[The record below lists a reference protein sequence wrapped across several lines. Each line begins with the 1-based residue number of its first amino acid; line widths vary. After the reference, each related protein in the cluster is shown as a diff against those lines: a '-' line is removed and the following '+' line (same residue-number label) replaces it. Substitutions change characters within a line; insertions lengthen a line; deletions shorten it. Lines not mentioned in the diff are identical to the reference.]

1 MAADRVHVSA
11 DEALDEARRLLEEH
25 YGYVEFL
32 PGQESAL
39 RSVISGRNLLVVM
52 PTGSGKSLIYQ
63 LPSLIGDGLTVVV
76 SPLISLMKDQVDELE
91 RIGIPATAVNSSL
104 GRDEQSARLLR
115 CARGD
120 CRLLYIAPER
130 CRDAAFMKMMGDTR
144 VSRLAVDE
152 AHCISE
158 WGHDFRPDYR
168 RLRQFHEQVGRPPIT
183 ALTATATPRVQAD
196 ILGSLGLTP
205 VDTDVYVHG
214 FDRPNL
220 LLSVVMAFNDQKKI
234 DFLSGF
240 LRGHEGSGI
249 IYAGTRKN
257 TEEVV
262 NELRRVEPSMVAY
275 HAGMEPDA
283 RTRAQEAF
291 QSGEARV
298 VAATSA
304 FGMGI
309 DKSDVRFVIHYNYPG
324 SVEQYY
330 QEIGRAGRDGLESSC
345 VLLYSSADQGLRE
358 FFISLNY
365 PGIRQVKSVY
375 ESIWQTDDNPL
386 LMTYREIAGLCTEQ
400 VAEGQVGAAIR
411 LLEGAGVLRA
421 YSGEPRVAVTLYK
434 PFARIGQMV
443 HGPRQQ
449 SVLAALAASFDLETP
464 GRFETDLWR
473 LASDAG
479 VTPEQVKRALT
490 SLREAGLVGYEPP
503 FRGRGIEKLVDPAP
517 PFETI
522 QIDWSRQDAL
532 RRIEE
537 EKLAAIEGFINQ
549 RGCRRGYILRYFGE
563 EQDFECGVC
572 DSCGKARETG
582 ASGGVLERDR
592 ATALAVLA
600 CVRYQQF
607 PIGKIRIAE
616 VVTGSRNKQVV
627 EWRLDR
633 NPAYGIIKAR
643 RDHVIEV
650 IEMLIVEGYLE
661 QDGKSGFPVLRLT
674 VSGTQKAMA
683 LTPTQ
688 LKGLEVSGRQS
699 PAEEEGP
706 SGQSRQPRTGS
717 RGRRSSTGSAGIAAS
732 SEDIKLQVLR
742 CVNSVPYP
750 LGAGKTAAVL
760 TGSEAAWIDESR
772 IARLPAYG
780 SVNATQERVRD
791 IIAEMLTDGFIARG
805 GSISRPTIILTSKG
819 RQHLHRHP

>member
-1 MAADRVHVSA
+1 MATDRVHMS
-11 DEALDEARRLLEEH
+11 DDPALDEARRLLEEH

-39 RSVISGRNLLVVM
+39 RSVFSGRNLLVVM

-63 LPSLIGDGLTVVV
+63 LPSLLGDGLTVVV

-104 GRDEQSARLLR
+104 GRDEQRSRLLR
-115 CARGD
+115 CVRGE
-120 CRLLYIAPER
+120 CRLLYVAPER
-130 CRDAAFMKMMGDTR
+130 CRDAAFMKTLDDMR
-144 VSRLAVDE
+144 VSRLAIDE

-205 VDTDVYVHG
+205 VDTDLHVHG

-220 LLSVVMAFNDQKKI
+220 LLSVVMAFNNQKKI

-240 LRGHEGSGI
+240 LRDHEGSGI

-262 NELRRVEPSMVAY
+262 SELRSVEPSMVAY
-275 HAGMEPDA
+275 HAGMDPDA
-283 RTRAQEAF
+283 RTEAQEAF
-291 QSGEARV
+291 LSGKARV

-309 DKSDVRFVIHYNYPG
+309 DKSDVRFVMHYNYPG

-345 VLLYSSADQGLRE
+345 VLLYSSADQGLRQ
-358 FFISLNY
+358 FFIGLNY
-365 PGIRQVKSVY
+365 PGIRQVKSIY

-386 LMTYREIAGLCTEQ
+386 LMTYKEIAGLCTEQ
-400 VAEGQVGAAIR
+400 VGDGQVGAAIR

-434 PFARIGQMV
+434 PFAEIGPLV
-443 HGPRQQ
+443 HGPLQQ
-449 SVLAALAASFDLETP
+449 SVLEALASSFDLETP
-464 GRFETDLWR
+464 GRFEMDLWR

-479 VTPEQVKRALT
+479 VSPEQVKRALT
-490 SLREAGLVGYEPP
+490 SLRESGLVGYEPP
-503 FRGRGIEKLVDPAP
+503 FRGRGIEKLADPAP

-563 EQDFECGVC
+563 EQHFECGVC
-572 DSCGKARETG
+572 DSCGKARATG

-592 ATALAVLA
+592 ATALTVLA

-633 NPAYGIIKAR
+633 NPAYGLIKAR

-674 VSGTQKAMA
+674 ESGKQKAMA

-688 LKGLEVSGRQS
+688 LKGLGVGGRQS
-699 PAEEEGP
+699 TAAEGP
-706 SGQSRQPRTGS
+706 SGQSRQPGAGS
-717 RGRRSSTGSAGIAAS
+717 RGRRSSAGSTDIAAS
-732 SEDIKLQVLR
+732 AEDIKLQVLR
-742 CVNSVPYP
+742 CVNSVPFP
-750 LGAGKTAAVL
+750 LGVGKTAAVL

-772 IARLPAYG
+772 IARLTAYG

-805 GSISRPTIILTSKG
+805 GSLSRPTITLTSKG